1 MIKDEILDGISY
13 SMDMSLSEPRELV
26 VDREAWHAAVLGVAM
41 CGTQLSD
48 CPVAAQAANK
58 GGGHPAALSWQHLW
72 LSC

>member
-26 VDREAWHAAVLGVAM
+26 VDREAWRAAVLGVAM

-48 CPVAAQAANK
+48 
-58 GGGHPAALSWQHLW
+58 
-72 LSC
+72 